1 MSDSGKASS
10 SREYLL
16 DANCRLDLLQDYLQT
31 YIKPSVFILDL
42 TEDKWV
48 TDEGS

>member
-1 MSDSGKASS
+1 MSDSGKVSS
-10 SREYLL
+10 SREHLL
-16 DANCRLDLLQDYLQT
+16 EANCRRDLVQDYLKT
-31 YIKPSVFILDL
+31 YIKTAVFILDL

>member
-1 MSDSGKASS
+1 MSDSGKVSS
-10 SREYLL
+10 SREHLL
-16 DANCRLDLLQDYLQT
+16 EANCRLDLVPDYLQT
-31 YIKPSVFILDL
+31 YIRTGVFILDL